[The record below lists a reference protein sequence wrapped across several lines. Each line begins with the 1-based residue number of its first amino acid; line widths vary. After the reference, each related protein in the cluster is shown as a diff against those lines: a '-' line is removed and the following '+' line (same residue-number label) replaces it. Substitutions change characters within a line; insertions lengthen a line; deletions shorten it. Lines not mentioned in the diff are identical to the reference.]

1 MPVQSE
7 DDAYFDRIGAK
18 ASGAPRRGENLCLGC
33 YERAAEITLL
43 KEQIALTGE
52 ALPDSWYTDRKL
64 WQRVLMLVQQW
75 RRLHVVLKD
84 MNAEEMDASSFG
96 EPPTEEEFLRFKDQ
110 IKRYGQWTLDQMM
123 NRLDEQA
130 AQIAALEACT
140 QNRPAVSERSEPD
153 DYRIF
158 PYDPLEGIEDELS
171 KLDLNKIYVENVRSL
186 LNISSKRAE
195 HICELAVRNGLMS
208 KFVEVLCPNGG
219 AAISAPSNSELP
231 SAVECWEEED
241 GEYLLKNYPTQTL
254 RKLTYYT
261 YNG

>member
-153 DYRIF
+153 DF
-158 PYDPLEGIEDELS
+158 
-171 KLDLNKIYVENVRSL
+171 
-186 LNISSKRAE
+186 
-195 HICELAVRNGLMS
+195 
-208 KFVEVLCPNGG
+208 GG
-219 AAISAPSNSELP
+219 
-231 SAVECWEEED
+231 
-241 GEYLLKNYPTQTL
+241 GK
-254 RKLTYYT
+254 
-261 YNG
+261 